1 MVSPVV
7 VTTSNAQS
15 DPMKLLQSAAVAGLL
30 CLPLGYAVAPA
41 SAATAHNSQAGANG
55 STTNA
60 EKPIH
65 KHMMK
70 KHMKKM

>member
-1 MVSPVV
+1 M
-7 VTTSNAQS
+7 TTSIMQC
-15 DPMKLLQSAAVAGLL
+15 DPMKLLHIAAVTGIVLS
-30 CLPLGYAVAPA
+30 PLSYGVAPA

-60 EKPIH
+60 EAPIH

-70 KHMKKM
+70 KKHMKKM

>member
-1 MVSPVV
+1 
-7 VTTSNAQS
+7 
-15 DPMKLLQSAAVAGLL
+15 MKLLQIAAVAGILL
-30 CLPLGYAVAPA
+30 SPLGYGAAPA

-60 EKPIH
+60 QAPLH